1 MLLLL
6 SKNILLSLD
15 IILVKLLSV
24 FTSLSKEDKEFKQK
38 LKNILGFSPSNLAL
52 YKQAFRHSSSKKEI
66 TEHVQSNERL
76 EFLGDSILGAV
87 VAEHLFK
94 LFPTRDEGF
103 LTQMRSRIVNGQH
116 LFVLAKKFGL
126 DVLLQ
131 SRLTKK
137 EKISS
142 SAYGDVFESFIGA
155 IYLDKGFDKT
165 KKFILTT
172 VIKNHLDINE
182 LLQNDTDYKTQFQ
195 ILMQRQKNTF
205 AYTIIKEG
213 ESGREKMYTVELS
226 INGEPQA
233 TFEHKSKKVAEQKVA
248 QIVLEQLGDQEIM
261 DS

>member
-1 MLLLL
+1 MI
-6 SKNILLSLD
+6 N
-15 IILVKLLSV
+15 LLSV
-24 FTSLSKEDKEFKQK
+24 LKPLSAEDKEFKQK
-38 LKNILGFSPSNLAL
+38 IKNILGFSPTNLAL

-66 TEHVQSNERL
+66 TEHIQSNERL

-94 LFPTRDEGF
+94 LFPKKDEGF

-126 DVLLQ
+126 DILLQ

-137 EKISS
+137 EKLSS
-142 SAYGDVFESFIGA
+142 SAYGDVFEAFIGA
-155 IYLDKGFDKT
+155 IYMDKGFDTT

-195 ILMQRQKNTF
+195 ILMQRQKNKFEYKVLEETIHGKEKTF
-205 AYTIIKEG
+205 TI
-213 ESGREKMYTVELS
+213 ELS
-226 INGEPQA
+226 INDEPQGS
-233 TFEHKSKKVAEQKVA
+233 FEHKSKKVAEQKVA
-248 QIVLEQLGDQEIM
+248 QLVLEKLNEKA
-261 DS
+261 

>member
-1 MLLLL
+1 MITLL
-6 SKNILLSLD
+6 SALKPLSA
-15 IILVKLLSV
+15 
-24 FTSLSKEDKEFKQK
+24 EDKEFKQK
-38 LKNILGFSPSNLAL
+38 LKNILGFSPTNLAL

-66 TEHVQSNERL
+66 TEHIQSNERL
-76 EFLGDSILGAV
+76 EFLGDSILGAI

-94 LFPTRDEGF
+94 LFPKKDEGF

-126 DVLLQ
+126 DILLQ

-195 ILMQRQKNTF
+195 ILMQRQKNKFEYKMLEETQQSKEKTF
-205 AYTIIKEG
+205 II
-213 ESGREKMYTVELS
+213 ELS
-226 INGEPQA
+226 INGEAQG

-248 QIVLEQLGDQEIM
+248 QLVLEKLGNN
-261 DS
+261 S

>member
-1 MLLLL
+1 M
-6 SKNILLSLD
+6 ITF
-15 IILVKLLSV
+15 LSV
-24 FTSLSKEDKEFKQK
+24 LKPLSVEDKEFKQK
-38 LKNILGFSPSNLAL
+38 LKNILGFAPTNLAL

-66 TEHVQSNERL
+66 TEHIQSNERL
-76 EFLGDSILGAV
+76 EFLGDSILGAI

-94 LFPTRDEGF
+94 LFPKKDEGF

-126 DVLLQ
+126 DILLQ

-195 ILMQRQKNTF
+195 ILMQRQKNKFEYKIIEETLHGKEKTF
-205 AYTIIKEG
+205 II
-213 ESGREKMYTVELS
+213 ELS
-226 INGEPQA
+226 INGEAQG

-248 QIVLEQLGDQEIM
+248 QLVLEKLGNN
-261 DS
+261 S

>member
-1 MLLLL
+1 M
-6 SKNILLSLD
+6 I
-15 IILVKLLSV
+15 KLLSV
-24 FTSLSKEDKEFKQK
+24 FTPLSKEDKEFKQK
-38 LKNILGFSPSNLAL
+38 LRNILGFSPSNLAL

-66 TEHVQSNERL
+66 TEHIQSNERL

-116 LFVLAKKFGL
+116 LLILARKFGL

-137 EKISS
+137 EKVDS
-142 SAYGDVFESFIGA
+142 SAYGDVFEAFIGA
-155 IYLDKGFDKT
+155 IYLDKGYEST
-165 KKFILTT
+165 KQFILNN
-172 VIKNHLDINE
+172 VIRNHLDINE
-182 LLQNDTDYKTQFQ
+182 LLQNNTDYKTQFQ

-213 ESGREKMYTVELS
+213 VNGREKMYTVELS
-226 INGEPQA
+226 INGQPQA

-248 QIVLEQLGDQEIM
+248 QVVLEQLGEQ
-261 DS
+261 SAPANL